1 MVFGVIGFG
10 LIFIVFLVIFGKYF
24 IKDWF
29 GYFMFGLILFEVLM
43 FVFMKG
49 KSIVL
54 ERFLMRMEKIFLNR
68 FLLFFVLLKVVLLV
82 KVFN

>member
-10 LIFIVFLVIFGKYF
+10 LIFMVFLVIFGKYF

-29 GYFMFGLILFEVLM
+29 CYFMFGLILFEVLM
-43 FVFMKG
+43 FVLMKG
-49 KSIVL
+49 KSIDL